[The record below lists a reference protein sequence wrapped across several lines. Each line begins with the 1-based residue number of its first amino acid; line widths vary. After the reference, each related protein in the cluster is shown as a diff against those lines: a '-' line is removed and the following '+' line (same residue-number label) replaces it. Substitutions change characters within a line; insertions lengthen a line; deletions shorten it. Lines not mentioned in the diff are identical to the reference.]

1 MIELKVR
8 KLQVGFLKETR
19 CEGAYIQ
26 FSDGSED
33 LEDETGRYC
42 GYVSGNTTRYEYF
55 LLRNYYTCKYY
66 HCK

>member
-42 GYVSGNTTRYEYF
+42 GYVSGNTTR
-55 LLRNYYTCKYY
+55 
-66 HCK
+66 